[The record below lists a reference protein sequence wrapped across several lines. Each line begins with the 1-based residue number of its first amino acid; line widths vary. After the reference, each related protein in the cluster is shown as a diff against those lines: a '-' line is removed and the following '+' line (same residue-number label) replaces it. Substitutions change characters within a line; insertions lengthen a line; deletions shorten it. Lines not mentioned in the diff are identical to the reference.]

1 MQLLF
6 TGSLDSRGGY
16 FPPRYIF
23 TSQYLSLLIS
33 FVILL
38 PTTHLLLW
46 KYENWRAL
54 WAAPNMLRRERA
66 LKTAACSVL
75 FSVFMVPLKLILCT
89 AFEPTVTPTFGG
101 DWQIPDTI
109 TILRLH
115 KNKWLHIRES
125 SSLHFSAMALG
136 IPEVSIQLAFRQ
148 HTHTRDLM
156 YNPDIWKQ
164 LLLKLAVSL
173 AMQTWE
179 KLCFCYSPDCLT
191 CLSSLQS
198 TAHPF

>member
-6 TGSLDSRGGY
+6 TDSLDSRGGY

-33 FVILL
+33 FVI
-38 PTTHLLLW
+38 W

-75 FSVFMVPLKLILCT
+75 FSVFMLPLKLILCT

-125 SSLHFSAMALG
+125 SSFTSVPWLWEFL
-136 IPEVSIQLAFRQ
+136 QWAFNLPSDN
-148 HTHTRDLM
+148 THTRETSCTTQI
-156 YNPDIWKQ
+156 YGNNSCKN
-164 LLLKLAVSL
+164 
-173 AMQTWE
+173 
-179 KLCFCYSPDCLT
+179 
-191 CLSSLQS
+191 LQS
-198 TAHPF
+198 AWRCKPKRRCVSVIHQTA

>member
-1 MQLLF
+1 MTVTSILPLLSRCSKRGIWVVLLQNMQLLF

-23 TSQYLSLLIS
+23 TSQCLSLLIS

-46 KYENWRAL
+46 KYENLSQGWRAL

-75 FSVFMVPLKLILCT
+75 FSIFMLPLKLILCT

-109 TILRLH
+109 TILRLY

-125 SSLHFSAMALG
+125 SSFTSVPWLWEFL
-136 IPEVSIQLAFRQ
+136 QWAFNLPSDN
-148 HTHTRDLM
+148 THTRE
-156 YNPDIWKQ
+156 
-164 LLLKLAVSL
+164 
-173 AMQTWE
+173 T
-179 KLCFCYSPDCLT
+179 LCT
-191 CLSSLQS
+191 
-198 TAHPF
+198 T